1 MTVFSNLLR
10 GISLWGLILS
20 ALYLSSLFGYLVFHT
35 FTELFS
41 IVIAFS
47 IFTLSYNTRRYMK
60 NNYLF
65 FIGITYL
72 FLGILD
78 SLHTLTYKG
87 MNIIDT
93 QSMGVATEL
102 WVAAQYVEGISFLA
116 APFFLFK
123 EKIRKNLIFTIY
135 SAVTLLI
142 FASIFIWHNFPACY
156 VDGLGLTPFKKISEY
171 IICLILM
178 VSMWLL
184 IKNKRFFY
192 KDVLRQLAG
201 SIAFTILT
209 ELCFTSYVGLYD
221 FINMLGHFSKV
232 ISYYLIY
239 RAIIV
244 TGMNRPFDLM
254 FRDLSVSKEE
264 AEKANS
270 AKSDFMANM
279 SHEIRTPMNT
289 IIGMTDLATEMSTE
303 EKQKEYLSIVKGAA
317 NSLLTII
324 NEILDIMKI
333 ESGKLELESVD
344 FSVKTVIED
353 ACDMFIVIAKKK
365 GLSLSYN
372 ISSDVPRLLNGDPAR
387 LRQVIINLTG
397 NAVKYTTEGG
407 IDVTLSLLDGQD
419 DDGYV
424 NLIFSVKDTGI
435 GIAADRK
442 EVIFERFTQAD
453 SSTTRK
459 YGGSGLGLTIS
470 RELVNLM
477 KGRIWVESDS
487 GVGSTFYFTVKMKK
501 SSAPPKHTTDD
512 HIEQRSKRRFKVL
525 IADDIEE
532 NIILLQI
539 RLQQYGHT
547 VIAARN
553 GLEAVE
559 CFKHKTPDLI
569 LMDIQMPVM
578 DGFEAARIIRQM
590 QSSEDRSTTIIALSA
605 GVMAEEKASYISKG
619 MDAVVDKPIDIE
631 KLLSIMETVVPEGVG
646 EVYTEPYSGPE
657 TDLQLPSVDGIDM
670 NKGISVWKDV
680 KTYQKAL
687 VGFSEKYGDAAE
699 KIVSLM
705 ENDEIEAAYTIVHS
719 LTGLT
724 GILSLTDVYPVVR
737 ELSQLLKERN
747 ISEAMRQIAQLRE
760 LLVKVTDSIH
770 SIGQLVEEPAAE
782 KYGELDIPAVKEII
796 FRLLK
801 SFEAYNPEIV
811 EPVMLQL
818 QGAVSRRQIKLVKK
832 YVEELD
838 FVKAK
843 EETIKLAKE
852 LGISLDTSNTK

>member
-1 MTVFSNLLR
+1 
-10 GISLWGLILS
+10 
-20 ALYLSSLFGYLVFHT
+20 
-35 FTELFS
+35 
-41 IVIAFS
+41 
-47 IFTLSYNTRRYMK
+47 
-60 NNYLF
+60 
-65 FIGITYL
+65 
-72 FLGILD
+72 
-78 SLHTLTYKG
+78 
-87 MNIIDT
+87 
-93 QSMGVATEL
+93 
-102 WVAAQYVEGISFLA
+102 
-116 APFFLFK
+116 
-123 EKIRKNLIFTIY
+123 
-135 SAVTLLI
+135 
-142 FASIFIWHNFPACY
+142 
-156 VDGLGLTPFKKISEY
+156 
-171 IICLILM
+171 
-178 VSMWLL
+178 
-184 IKNKRFFY
+184 
-192 KDVLRQLAG
+192 
-201 SIAFTILT
+201 
-209 ELCFTSYVGLYD
+209 
-221 FINMLGHFSKV
+221 
-232 ISYYLIY
+232 
-239 RAIIV
+239 
-244 TGMNRPFDLM
+244 
-254 FRDLSVSKEE
+254 
-264 AEKANS
+264 
-270 AKSDFMANM
+270 
-279 SHEIRTPMNT
+279 
-289 IIGMTDLATEMSTE
+289 
-303 EKQKEYLSIVKGAA
+303 AA

-324 NEILDIMKI
+324 NEILDFMKI

-365 GLSLSYN
+365 GLSLNYN
-372 ISSDVPRLLNGDPAR
+372 ISSDVPRVLNGDPAR
-387 LRQVIINLTG
+387 LRQVIVNLTG

-407 IDVTLSLLDGQD
+407 IDVTLSLLDGHD

-501 SSAPPKHTTDD
+501 SFAPLKHTTDNRIV
-512 HIEQRSKRRFKVL
+512 HRSKRRFKVL
-525 IADDIEE
+525 IADDIAE

-547 VIAARN
+547 VIAASN

-559 CFKHKTPDLI
+559 CFKRNMPDLI

-578 DGFEAARIIRQM
+578 DGFEAARLIRQM
-590 QSSEDRSTTIIALSA
+590 QSSANRGIPIIALTA
-605 GVMAEEKASYISKG
+605 GVLAEEKTAYIAKG

-646 EVYTEPYSGPE
+646 EVYTEPYSGSE

-687 VGFSEKYGDAAE
+687 VGFSDKYGDAAE

-737 ELSQLLKERN
+737 ELSQLLKGRN
-747 ISEAMRQIAQLRE
+747 IGGARRQIAQLRE
-760 LLVKVTDSIH
+760 LLAKVTDSIH
-770 SIGQLVEEPAAE
+770 NIGQMIEEPAEE
-782 KYGELDIPAVKEII
+782 KYGKLDIPAVKEII

-843 EETIKLAKE
+843 EETI
-852 LGISLDTSNTK
+852 